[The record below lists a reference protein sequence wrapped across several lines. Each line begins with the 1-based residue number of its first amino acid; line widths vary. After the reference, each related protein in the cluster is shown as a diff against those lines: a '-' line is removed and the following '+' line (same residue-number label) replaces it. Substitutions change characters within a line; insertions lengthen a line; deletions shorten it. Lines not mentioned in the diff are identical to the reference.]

1 MQGWTVFHL
10 ASKISCGDYY
20 EWGDDFCV
28 FTRLLKCDARLSYT
42 DAKVGRDLCL
52 PQHLA

>member
-10 ASKISCGDYY
+10 ASKITSGDFN

-28 FTRLLKCDARLSYT
+28 FTQLLKCDAKLSYT
-42 DAKVGRDLCL
+42 DAEVGRHLCL
-52 PQHLA
+52 RQHLA